1 MIFFIRLLAQR
12 NGPSNDA
19 PPPYSPPLSD
29 WYPAQPSAYQSP
41 PTGYYGWI
49 PPTNVFPDVPP
60 GFSSISSSVSNIYL
74 LLQKKNIFY
83 MTLNVPL

>member
-1 MIFFIRLLAQR
+1 MKCVNYIFIWLLAQR

-19 PPPYSPPLSD
+19 PPPYTPPLSD
-29 WYPAQPSAYQSP
+29 WYPAQPSAYQPP

-60 GFSSISSSVSNIYL
+60 GLILIV
-74 LLQKKNIFY
+74 
-83 MTLNVPL
+83 